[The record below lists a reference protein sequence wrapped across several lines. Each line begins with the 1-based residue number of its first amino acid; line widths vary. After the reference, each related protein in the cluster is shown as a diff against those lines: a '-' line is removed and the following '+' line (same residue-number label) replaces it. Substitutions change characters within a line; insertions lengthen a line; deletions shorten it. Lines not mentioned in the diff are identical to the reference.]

1 MILLKRNDNCWLL
14 KSKVYISRKKILEIN
29 RLAKSSFLNPWIEKK
44 KIIPH
49 VYVYIYVLSVIRLN
63 SISNIKVQ
71 ISVGPG
77 GVWTIYKNTTR
88 VYKCIYT
95 WILGLITPGC

>member
-1 MILLKRNDNCWLL
+1 M
-14 KSKVYISRKKILEIN
+14 
-29 RLAKSSFLNPWIEKK
+29 
-44 KIIPH
+44 
-49 VYVYIYVLSVIRLN
+49 YIYVLSVTRLN
-63 SISNIKVQ
+63 SISNNKVQ

-77 GVWTIYKNTTR
+77 GVWTIYKNTAR

>member
-1 MILLKRNDNCWLL
+1 M
-14 KSKVYISRKKILEIN
+14 
-29 RLAKSSFLNPWIEKK
+29 
-44 KIIPH
+44 
-49 VYVYIYVLSVIRLN
+49 YIYVLSVIRLN

-88 VYKCIYT
+88 VYKCIY
-95 WILGLITPGC
+95 ILGFSVWSLRVANWSRINMDPFDVNAIGICTFIAD

>member
-1 MILLKRNDNCWLL
+1 M
-14 KSKVYISRKKILEIN
+14 
-29 RLAKSSFLNPWIEKK
+29 
-44 KIIPH
+44 
-49 VYVYIYVLSVIRLN
+49 YIYVLSVIRLN

-95 WILGLITPGC
+95 WILGLITPVANWSRINMDPFDVNAIGICTFIAD

>member
-1 MILLKRNDNCWLL
+1 M
-14 KSKVYISRKKILEIN
+14 
-29 RLAKSSFLNPWIEKK
+29 
-44 KIIPH
+44 
-49 VYVYIYVLSVIRLN
+49 YIYVLSVIRLN

-77 GVWTIYKNTTR
+77 GVWTIYKNTAR

>member
-1 MILLKRNDNCWLL
+1 M
-14 KSKVYISRKKILEIN
+14 
-29 RLAKSSFLNPWIEKK
+29 
-44 KIIPH
+44 
-49 VYVYIYVLSVIRLN
+49 YIYVLSVIRLN

-88 VYKCIYT
+88 VYKCIY
-95 WILGLITPGC
+95 IYLDSRFDHSGLLIGLGLIWTHSMWTQSGFARLLQINVGVTLIL